1 MIRARTLLALLVGLP
16 LAVSGQSGAVR
27 YDQST
32 RIDIK
37 LPPELARNPEVMAN
51 MGNIPKSSTRPMQ
64 LRFTPQAALF
74 GPAPVTAAPGAPG
87 AAGMA
92 TRGDVIMMG
101 GSAGGGG
108 AAREVMVMDAS
119 AMSGSFAFF
128 GGGGGGMDAVTGA
141 FTDLES
147 GSYVELRSLLGR
159 TFRITDSR
167 PAIGWKLTGESAQ
180 FLGYPVFQAIAKQDT
195 TSIEAWFTPDIPV
208 SAGPAQYGGL
218 PGLILT
224 LAIDSNRVVFTAT
237 AVDLKTPVEKISAPS
252 EGSKVTRAEYDK
264 LLAEKQAEMMKG
276 RRGRGN

>member
-1 MIRARTLLALLVGLP
+1 MIRAITLCALLIGLP
-16 LAVSGQSGAVR
+16 VVASGQSGVIR

-32 RIDIK
+32 RLDIK

-51 MGNIPKSSTRPMQ
+51 MGNIPKAITRPMQ

-74 GPAPVTAAPGAPG
+74 GPAPVAAAPGAPP
-87 AAGMA
+87 GMA
-92 TRGDVIMMG
+92 GRADVMVVG
-101 GSAGGGG
+101 GSAVGGGG
-108 AAREVMVMDAS
+108 REMRVTEMEMAS
-119 AMSGSFAFF
+119 VSGASFAFF

-159 TFRITDSR
+159 TFRITDTR
-167 PAIGWKLTGESAQ
+167 PAIGWKLTGESAK
-180 FLGYPVFQAIAKQDT
+180 FLGYQVFQATAKQDSST
-195 TSIEAWFTPDIPV
+195 IEAWFTPDIPV

-237 AVDLKTPVEKISAPS
+237 AVDLTTLVEKISAPS
-252 EGSKVTRAEYDK
+252 DGNKVSRAEYDK
-264 LLAEKQAEMMKG
+264 ILADKQAEMMKG

>member
-16 LAVSGQSGAVR
+16 LAASGQSGAVR
-27 YDQST
+27 YDQSN

-37 LPPELARNPEVMAN
+37 LPPELARNPEIMAN
-51 MGNIPKSSTRPMQ
+51 MGRMPKASTRPMQ

-74 GPAPVTAAPGAPG
+74 GPAPAAAAPGAP
-87 AAGMA
+87 AGMVG
-92 TRGDVIMMG
+92 TTVMIG
-101 GSAGGGG
+101 GPGGGG
-108 AAREVMVMDAS
+108 GREMMVRDMDVSMAS
-119 AMSGSFAFF
+119 GGSFAFF
-128 GGGGGGMDAVTGA
+128 GGGGSGMDAVTGA

-147 GSYVELRSLLGR
+147 GSYIELRSLLGR

-180 FLGYPVFQAIAKQDT
+180 FLGYPVFQAIAKQDSST
-195 TSIEAWFTPDIPV
+195 IEAWFTPDIPV

-237 AVDLKTPVEKISAPS
+237 GVDLKTPVEKIAAPS
-252 EGSKVTRAEYDK
+252 EGSKVSRAEYDK
-264 LLAEKQAEMMKG
+264 ILKEKQDEMAKS

>member
-16 LAVSGQSGAVR
+16 LAASGQSGAVR
-27 YDQST
+27 YDQSN

-37 LPPELARNPEVMAN
+37 LPPELARNPEIMAN
-51 MGNIPKSSTRPMQ
+51 MGRMPKASTRPMQ

-74 GPAPVTAAPGAPG
+74 GPAPAAAAPGAP
-87 AAGMA
+87 AGMVG
-92 TRGDVIMMG
+92 TTVMIG
-101 GSAGGGG
+101 GPGGGG
-108 AAREVMVMDAS
+108 GREMMVRDMDVSMAS
-119 AMSGSFAFF
+119 GGSFAFF
-128 GGGGGGMDAVTGA
+128 GGGGSGMDAVTGA

-147 GSYVELRSLLGR
+147 GSYIELRSLLGR

-180 FLGYPVFQAIAKQDT
+180 FLGYPVFQAIAKQDSST
-195 TSIEAWFTPDIPV
+195 IEAWFTPDIPV

-237 AVDLKTPVEKISAPS
+237 SVDLKSPVEKISAPS
-252 EGSKVTRAEYDK
+252 EGSKVSRAEYDK
-264 LLAEKQAEMMKG
+264 ILKEKQDEMAKS

>member
-1 MIRARTLLALLVGLP
+1 MTRVRTLFALMVALP
-16 LAVSGQSGAVR
+16 LAANGQSGVVR
-27 YDQST
+27 YDQSN

-51 MGNIPKSSTRPMQ
+51 MGNMPKASTRPMQ

-74 GPAPVTAAPGAPG
+74 GPAPVTAAPGG
-87 AAGMA
+87 AGMA
-92 TRGDVIMMG
+92 TRGDVIVMS

-108 AAREVMVMDAS
+108 GAREMRVTEMDMA
-119 AMSGSFAFF
+119 AGASFAFF
-128 GGGGGGMDAVTGA
+128 GGGGGGMDAVAGA

-147 GSYVELRSLLGR
+147 GNYVELRTLLGR
-159 TFRITDSR
+159 TFRITDAR
-167 PAIGWKLTGESAQ
+167 PSFGWKLTGESAK
-180 FLGYPVFQAIAKQDT
+180 FLGYPVFQAIAKQDS

-224 LAIDSNRVVFTAT
+224 LAIDSNRVVYTAT
-237 AVDLKTPVEKISAPS
+237 AVDLKTPVEKISTPS
-252 EGSKVTRAEYDK
+252 DGSKVTRAEYDK

>member
-1 MIRARTLLALLVGLP
+1 MTRVRTLFALMVALP
-16 LAVSGQSGAVR
+16 LAANGQSGIVR

-37 LPPELARNPEVMAN
+37 LPPELARNPEIMAN
-51 MGNIPKSSTRPMQ
+51 MGNMPKASTRPMQ

-74 GPAPVTAAPGAPG
+74 GPAPVTAPAGAS
-87 AAGMA
+87 GMA
-92 TRGDVIMMG
+92 TRGDVMVMG
-101 GSAGGGG
+101 GSAGG
-108 AAREVMVMDAS
+108 AREVMVMDAS

-128 GGGGGGMDAVTGA
+128 GGGGGGMDAVAGA

-147 GSYVELRSLLGR
+147 GDYVELRTLLGR
-159 TFRITDSR
+159 TFRIMDTR
-167 PAIGWKLTGESAQ
+167 PSFGWKLTGESAK
-180 FLGYPVFQAIAKQDT
+180 FLGYPVFQALAKQDST
-195 TSIEAWFTPDIPV
+195 TIEAWFTPDIPV

-237 AVDLKTPVEKISAPS
+237 AVDLKSPVEKISTPS
-252 EGSKVTRAEYDK
+252 EGSKVSRAEYDK